1 MKAPP
6 VEGLSKKVKSRDVIN
21 AIEGVIKFTSENPK
35 LQNTLFKEDFP
46 LFLQVN
52 CFKIPEKKG
61 SIKQLYRIP
70 LKNSPLPPDADVC
83 LIVPDVKGIPNKE
96 HERHLE
102 HYETILNSKG
112 VTGIKKVMTF
122 HEFRTEYDTYELK
135 NRLADLY
142 DVFLVDGRISG
153 KVVHKCGNIFYKK
166 RKVPIAVKVH
176 VPQLKTEID
185 RALKKAF
192 FHMNFKSDSQ
202 TVQIGQSQMKVKH
215 LAENVV
221 SVIEFLDKEFPGK
234 MENIRSLHV
243 CAHRGSSI
251 PIYLS
256 LSKFFQLVILF
267 LLIYYVAESKNE
279 VEVPVIVGKKP
290 VTFKLGQYAKE
301 LRAKRRKVNA
311 YLGEKGEQ
319 IFGLFCIFLV
329 I

>member
-6 VEGLSKKVKSRDVIN
+6 VEDLSKKVKSSDVIN
-21 AIEGVIKFTSENPK
+21 AIEGVIKFASENPK

-70 LKNSPLPPDADVC
+70 LKNSPLPPDADIC

-153 KVVHKCGNIFYKK
+153 KVVHKCGKMFYKK

-176 VPQLKTEID
+176 VPQLKTEIE

-202 TVQIGQSQMKVKH
+202 TVQIGQNQMKVKH
-215 LAENVV
+215 LAENVF

-234 MENIRSLHV
+234 MENIRSLQV

-256 LSKFFQLVILF
+256 LSKFFKFVILF
-267 LLIYYVAESKNE
+267 LLIYYFAESKNE
-279 VEVPVIVGKKP
+279 VEVPVIAGKKT
-290 VTFKLGQYAKE
+290 VMFKLGQYAKK

-311 YLGEKGEQ
+311 YLGEKGKKHLFFVNEMQ
-319 IFGLFCIFLV
+319 I
-329 I
+329 